1 MSFFVAL
8 RKEILE
14 QWRSYRLLIV
24 VAVFVAFGL
33 MSPLIAKF
41 TPELI
46 KLIPEGE
53 QLADLIPPPTAAD
66 AVAQYIKN
74 ISQFGV
80 ILALLMAMG
89 AVAQEKDKGTAALV
103 LVKPMSRSAF
113 LVAKFVALALTFA
126 AGIAIAAAAAYYYTL
141 LLFEPLDV
149 PGWLALNGL
158 MLLFVLVY
166 VALTLFASTIS
177 KSQAVAS
184 GLAFAMLIVLA
195 SIGALPGVG
204 EYLPGQLLAWGSGLF
219 AGSDAESWP
228 ALWLSVGIIAAALVG
243 AWVIFKRQ
251 EI

>member
-41 TPELI
+41 TPELL

-126 AGIAIAAAAAYYYTL
+126 AGVAIAAAAAYYYTL

-166 VALTLFASTIS
+166 VALTLFASTMS

-184 GLAFAMLIVLA
+184 GLAFAMLIVFA

-204 EYLPGQLLAWGSGLF
+204 EYLPAQLLAWGARLL
-219 AGSDAESWP
+219 AGSDTASWP

-243 AWVIFKRQ
+243 AGVIFKRQ

>member
-41 TPELI
+41 TPELV

-53 QLADLIPPPTAAD
+53 QFADLIPPPTATD
-66 AVAQYIKN
+66 AVTQYVKN

-89 AVAQEKDKGTAALV
+89 AVAQEKDKGTAAMM
-103 LVKPMSRSAF
+103 LVKPMPRAAF
-113 LVAKFVALALTFA
+113 LAAKFVALVLTFA
-126 AGIAIAAAAAYYYTL
+126 VGIALAAAASYYYTL
-141 LLFEPLDV
+141 LLFEPLDI
-149 PGWLALNGL
+149 PDWLALNGL
-158 MLLFVLVY
+158 TLLFVLVY
-166 VALTLFASTIS
+166 VALTLFASTMS

-195 SIGALPGVG
+195 SISAFPGVG

>member
-53 QLADLIPPPTAAD
+53 QFADLIPPPTAAD

-89 AVAQEKDKGTAALV
+89 AVAQEKDKGTAALM

-113 LVAKFVALALTFA
+113 LVAKFAALALTFA

-243 AWVIFKRQ
+243 AWVIFERQ